1 MGFIGKQPTRAPL
14 TSSDITDGVVTT
26 DKIAADAVTDAKIAD
41 DVVGS
46 EHLTAG
52 EVDTTALGADAV
64 TAAKIADDAVSDEH
78 LDPTAIT
85 GQTAETTVANDDL
98 VLISDTSA
106 SAALKKMTVSNLTAN
121 AGVAG
126 ISSSA
131 DATAM
136 TITAD
141 EYIGIGITDPDS
153 YSAKELVV
161 GKTGSEAGITIRTSN
176 STTGNIYFADGTSGA
191 ERYQGYVQYDHGGG
205 ALNLG
210 SGGVTHTRL
219 DDSGTLQMGT
229 TSTQSSNP
237 NIYIHSAGAMLFLQR
252 KTSNGHIASFIN
264 TSGSVN
270 GRIDI
275 DGSNTTYATSS
286 DHRLKENVDYNWDA
300 TTRLKQLKP
309 ARFNWISDENNTL
322 QDGFIAH
329 EVSDVVPK
337 AVIGNKDGTET
348 YTDENGVEQTRP
360 LYQSIDHSML
370 VPLLVKTIQELEA
383 RITQLENA

>member
-1 MGFIGKQPTRAPL
+1 M
-14 TSSDITDGVVTT
+14 
-26 DKIAADAVTDAKIAD
+26 
-41 DVVGS
+41 S
-46 EHLTAG
+46 EIK
-52 EVDTTALGADAV
+52 VDTVAEKTSANGVTVDGLNIKDGKLTTA
-64 TAAKIADDAVSDEH
+64 
-78 LDPTAIT
+78 TAIT
-85 GQTAETTVANDDL
+85 GHTAEATVANDDL
-98 VLISDTSA
+98 VLVSDTSA
-106 SAALKKMTVSNLTAN
+106 SGALKKMTVANLTAN

-136 TITAD
+136 TISSN
-141 EYIGIGITDPDS
+141 ENVGIGITDPDS
-153 YSAKELVV
+153 YDSTAHELVV
-161 GKTGSEAGITIRTSN
+161 GKTDAESGITIRSS
-176 STTGNIYFADGTSGA
+176 STAGNIYFADGTSGA
-191 ERYQGYVQYDHGGG
+191 EKYQGYVQYDHNNGR
-205 ALNLG
+205 LNLG
-210 SGGVTHTRL
+210 SGGSTHTSF

-229 TSTQSSNP
+229 TSTQASTP
-237 NIYIHSAGAMLFLQR
+237 NIYIHAAGAMLFLQR

-264 TSGSVN
+264 TAGSVN

-337 AVIGNKDGTET
+337 AVIGSKDATET

-360 LYQSIDHSML
+360 AYQSIDHSML

-383 RITQLENA
+383 RITTLENA

>member
-210 SGGVTHTRL
+210 VAGVTHTRL